1 MAATLK
7 IDVIVIGAGA
17 IGLACARELAHVGR
31 EVVLLES
38 GTRIAEH
45 TSARNSEVI
54 HAGLY
59 YPTGSNKARL
69 CVSGRRKLYTYLA
82 ERKIRRRKCGKL
94 IVAVGDAQDTALAA
108 LHKRALDNQVEGIQ
122 ALTGDQARAFEP
134 ALASTITSA
143 LYSSETGIFDSH
155 AYYLSLL
162 ADFEAA
168 GGVIAFESTV
178 ASGTSEADG
187 VTLLIEG
194 EETYEV
200 KAKRVI
206 NAAGLDAVRLAGAI
220 RGAHVASLPT
230 PHFAK
235 GHYFSVSGASPFS
248 HLIYPLPNN
257 AGLGTHLTLDLSGR
271 ARLGPDVAWLS
282 EASDN
287 GFDYSVPETLAPAF
301 HKTAQTF
308 WPDLRLDQ
316 LTPDYSGI
324 RPKLVDATQP
334 AADFLIQSVAGGK
347 LINLL
352 GIESPGLTASLAI
365 AEQVANIATAPV

>member
-1 MAATLK
+1 MAAPLK
-7 IDVIVIGAGA
+7 IDVIVIGAGV
-17 IGLACARELAHVGR
+17 IGLACARELAQRGR
-31 EVVLLES
+31 DVVLLER

-69 CVSGRRKLYTYLA
+69 CVSGRRQLYTYLA
-82 ERKIRRRKCGKL
+82 DRKIDHHKCGKL
-94 IVAVGDAQDTALAA
+94 IVASGASQDATLNA
-108 LHKRALDNQVEGIQ
+108 LHRKALDNQVEGIQ
-122 ALTGDQARAFEP
+122 ALTGDQARAIEP
-134 ALASTITSA
+134 ALAGTITSA
-143 LYSSETGIFDSH
+143 LHSSETGIFDSH

-168 GGVIAFESTV
+168 GGVVAFDSTV
-178 ASGTSEADG
+178 ASGTAEADG
-187 VTLLIEG
+187 ITLLIEAS
-194 EETYEV
+194 ETHQV
-200 KAKRVI
+200 AANTVI
-206 NAAGLDAVRLAGAI
+206 NAAGLGAVNLARAI
-220 RGAHVASLPT
+220 RGPHVAALPT

-235 GHYFSVSGASPFS
+235 GHYFSVSGTSPFR
-248 HLIYPLPNN
+248 HLIYPLPNT

-271 ARLGPDVAWLS
+271 ARLGPDVAWLD
-282 EASDN
+282 EAGDRD
-287 GFDYSVPETLAPAF
+287 FDYSVSETLAPAF
-301 HKTAQTF
+301 HKTAQAF

-334 AADFLIQSVAGGK
+334 AADFMIQSAAGGK

-365 AEQVANIATAPV
+365 AKRVAQLATAPG